1 MPKFIGLQAG
11 HQNAKDNCVPAL
23 RPGTGAPG
31 EQEFTIRTRDKLSQ
45 ILNSK
50 KNADGSK
57 AFTVQLDD
65 ATANCQT
72 NTTGK
77 NFDLYLAI
85 HYEADVHRDAQ
96 GKSMDGGMI
105 CPPDP
110 SIDVV
115 YNESNRISKAIES
128 EYFNHAGITNRPQW
142 ISNNMRFYYMWSSL
156 SASTPCVILECGVG
170 QNPHDKVIL
179 ADADRVA
186 NAIARG
192 ICKAFN
198 VPFDAPTPTPTPPPA
213 TNYEAKYNQE
223 VKDHNVTKGLLKAS
237 EDREKKANDRIKDIK
252 DHTAAA

>member
-1 MPKFIGLQAG
+1 MAKFIGLQAG
-11 HQNAKDNCVPAL
+11 HQNAKNNCVPAL

-31 EQEFTIRTRDKLSQ
+31 EVDFTIKTRDRLAQ

-65 ATANCQT
+65 ATANCQP
-72 NTTGK
+72 NTTDK

-85 HYEADVHRDAQ
+85 HYEADVH
-96 GKSMDGGMI
+96 GKDGGMI
-105 CPPDP
+105 CPPDK
-110 SIDVV
+110 SVDVV
-115 YNESNRISKAIES
+115 WPESNRISQAIES
-128 EYFNHAGITNRPQW
+128 EYFKNAGIVNRPEW

-170 QNPHDKVIL
+170 QNAHDKVIL
-179 ADADRVA
+179 ADTDRVA

-198 VPFDAPTPTPTPPPA
+198 VPFDAPTPVPPTPPA
-213 TNYEAKYNQE
+213 TNWEQKFNDE
-223 VKDHNVTKGLLKAS
+223 VKAHNVTKEEL
-237 EDREKKANDRIKDIK
+237 KKANDRVKSIKDF
-252 DHTAAA
+252 TANA